1 LGGKQLKTRLREI
14 ATSKTEDAGLLLA
27 QLRQLQKETIEMLDE
42 TMDAVRDA
50 GLEADEVEGPEAA
63 EEDSEELV
71 SKAGWRVTEI
81 KPEDVSQAGTAEEE
95 ASAGRSPEDDDED
108 MLFFD

>member
-1 LGGKQLKTRLREI
+1 MGGKQLKTRLREI
-14 ATSKTEDAGLLLA
+14 ATSKTEDAGVLLA

-42 TMDAVRDA
+42 TMDAVQDA
-50 GLEADEVEGPEAA
+50 GSRAEEAVGTEAA

-81 KPEDVSQAGTAEEE
+81 KPEDVSQAETAEEE
-95 ASAGRSPEDDDED
+95 AVAGRSPEDDDED
-108 MLFFD
+108 MLSFD